1 MAEHAPLPLPDED
14 AASVKID
21 YDFLN
26 QIAQMFELPAVSGAP
41 VNQIARFLGFFVCF
55 VCVLVSSQRCDVGST
70 ESESF
75 ADFGTLPASH
85 TPDPNRTR
93 RTSTMSG

>member
-26 QIAQMFELPAVSGAP
+26 QIAQMLELPAVSGAP

-55 VCVLVSSQRCDVGST
+55 VCVLVSIDATQTQNENRSR
-70 ESESF
+70 
-75 ADFGTLPASH
+75 
-85 TPDPNRTR
+85 RTR
-93 RTSTMSG
+93 SDRGRTQGLHNAGASR